1 MLKLI
6 IGSVN
11 SNKNLL
17 LKKYVDNE
25 LLSIRKPIIYYPADS
40 NKNKNSYKSDNG
52 TTYRSYK
59 IFDYSDLYGNIGES
73 SILFI
78 DEVQFI
84 VSRPHINEFMKFLEF
99 CDTQYIS
106 VYMFGLNL
114 DYSGE
119 PFEVISRIIQYVDE
133 LELCTSYCEKCGK
146 PANMS
151 IRYVCGVPDID
162 QNSDTQMLESELI
175 TYKPVCRQC
184 FRSITG
190 AEVIK

>member
-84 VSRPHINEFMKFLEF
+84 VSRPHIDEFMKFLEF
-99 CDTQYIS
+99 YFSFYI
-106 VYMFGLNL
+106 
-114 DYSGE
+114 
-119 PFEVISRIIQYVDE
+119 IW
-133 LELCTSYCEKCGK
+133 
-146 PANMS
+146 
-151 IRYVCGVPDID
+151 GVR
-162 QNSDTQMLESELI
+162 SDKKRE
-175 TYKPVCRQC
+175 TYFFIPCLLL
-184 FRSITG
+184 FL
-190 AEVIK
+190 